1 LAFVA
6 EHLRDL
12 LFSVKLDHSLFLCC
26 VGWQI
31 PSSSLAMGGDYT
43 NANEGASQT
52 DASSIRRCVGVP
64 DRAAR
69 TALPR
74 CCKRQQPIEVVRRR
88 VNWAAQPVRGSGVY
102 LLNKLLRSTL

>member
-31 PSSSLAMGGDYT
+31 LSSSLAMGGDYT

-52 DASSIRRCVGVP
+52 DASSIRRCVGANALCQTGQSVP
-64 DRAAR
+64 LCRDVA
-69 TALPR
+69 
-74 CCKRQQPIEVVRRR
+74 
-88 VNWAAQPVRGSGVY
+88 NGSS
-102 LLNKLLRSTL
+102 RSRWCGEE